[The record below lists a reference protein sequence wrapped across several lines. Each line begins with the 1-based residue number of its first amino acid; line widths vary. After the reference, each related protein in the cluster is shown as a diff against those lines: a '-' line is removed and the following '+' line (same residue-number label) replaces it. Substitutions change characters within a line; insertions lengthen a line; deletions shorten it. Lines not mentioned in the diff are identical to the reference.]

1 MATTWSRSSDRPLDP
16 LTPLG
21 VSSQGKEVVV
31 IAIVGGGLIVVV
43 VALALLLRSF
53 TKPEPVYHER
63 RTIDRF
69 FS

>member
-1 MATTWSRSSDRPLDP
+1 
-16 LTPLG
+16 
-21 VSSQGKEVVV
+21 VVV